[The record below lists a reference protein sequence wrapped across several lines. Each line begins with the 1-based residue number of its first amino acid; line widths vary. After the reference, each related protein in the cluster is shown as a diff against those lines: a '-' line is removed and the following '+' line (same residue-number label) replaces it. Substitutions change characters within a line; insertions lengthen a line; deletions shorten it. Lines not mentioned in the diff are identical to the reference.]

1 MKEYII
7 FNFQDKINESIVFMN
22 TVEDMYYFID
32 DIYEEISKV
41 KGTKFSVIIDL
52 FLRNGFS
59 FNRFVMFQFHGKE
72 KYNTFIINSYDV
84 SDNAKRQIR
93 QYLKVNNKILEESA
107 LDSKTIEFV
116 RR

>member
-1 MKEYII
+1 
-7 FNFQDKINESIVFMN
+7 
-22 TVEDMYYFID
+22 
-32 DIYEEISKV
+32 
-41 KGTKFSVIIDL
+41 
-52 FLRNGFS
+52 
-59 FNRFVMFQFHGKE
+59 MFQFDGKE

>member
-7 FNFQDKINESIVFMN
+7 FNFQDKKNETIVFMN
-22 TVEDMYYFID
+22 TIEDMYYFID

-59 FNRFVMFQFHGKE
+59 FNRFAMLQFDGKE
-72 KYNTFIINSYDV
+72 SYNTFIINSYEV
-84 SDNAKRQIR
+84 SDNVKKEIR
-93 QYLKVNNKILEESA
+93 QYLKSNNTLLDESA
-107 LDSKTIEFV
+107 LDNETIEFV